1 MDRARLHQLDY
12 RLVARERSAGEPHQ
26 VFHSHAG
33 GGFES
38 SERDTISVAQVVVA
52 ADRHAVAQTT
62 QPQRGLQV
70 RHAFVAISGVVA
82 VSANGRP
89 ELVATWAMAIQAS
102 IGSLLAT
109 VHESGNAA
117 TCCVRHEIGCRD
129 RAHAWPPWF
138 ADIRPICRARPTS
151 LTAR

>member
-38 SERDTISVAQVVVA
+38 SERDTISVAQVMMA
-52 ADRHAVAQTT
+52 ADGHAVAQSA

-70 RHAFVAISGVVA
+70 MHPLVAIAGIVA
-82 VSANGRP
+82 VGANRRAVFVTGR
-89 ELVATWAMAIQAS
+89 AMAIHTS

-109 VHESGNAA
+109 VHESGNAP

-129 RAHAWPPWF
+129 RAHAWPPSF

-151 LTAR
+151 LN